1 MSSGHRRAKSNFE
14 LLLCAKMASA
24 SGCSGQQTKG
34 LEETLL
40 SFALSTM
47 KTTTVAGPVEHTTEL
62 QSVSEADI
70 ISPGG
75 NVKTVEVEVH
85 NNEGLDTGH
94 MNAIMSLTTTSV
106 KKPGVC

>member
-1 MSSGHRRAKSNFE
+1 MSSCHRRAKSNFE

-24 SGCSGQQTKG
+24 SRCSGQPTKG
-34 LEETLL
+34 LKETLL

-47 KTTTVAGPVEHTTEL
+47 KITTGAGPVEHATEL

-75 NVKTVEVEVH
+75 NVQTVEVEVH
-85 NNEGLDTGH
+85 NNEGLETGH
-94 MNAIMSLTTTSV
+94 TNAITSLTTASV